1 MRSWIKRQLDEL
13 GVLNSVCLPRLHKLL
28 RETHGLRLWPDD
40 TTTNGSRGTAI
51 FAAFDPWDTCLRI
64 VPRSFRYFR
73 TAERQGLVS
82 FKDSL
87 AISRSLID
95 CCSYLQQRY
104 RGHFSHFFDL
114 PEIKPFMGGQLD
126 DASLLDTESV
136 AAGGA
141 CADIFYATVPWPLR
155 PRHHLLSR
163 TLPQISFQAS
173 QAAEPFTAITD
184 AIEYASW
191 GPWLGLSVTEVCNI
205 LSHLKTAT
213 PPPPSQAYVLPGRRM
228 LIPFFSQGYQGLV
241 VGFFTGVGNDQAEL
255 VRTEL
260 LQFGQTLAD
269 RWSLMRWRR
278 FWESLRKQ
286 DSPRQLAS
294 AILQLVSPVSYL
306 IMETSSSIE
315 GYKLRDEETYWAGY
329 RTLSAEEARM
339 LCTRPA
345 EIKLN
350 GTLLPGA
357 SVTIKLLPDYP
368 MLDQEF
374 TKARIDMLLHSPLE
388 LFTPVR
394 ESSLTLE
401 TLKEMRSSLDTRS
414 NGGPRPL
421 SQRRQMYVLD
431 KIIKNYTTGAIAV
444 TNSELLR
451 YLKTKTDNVPNGYQ
465 ISSHA
470 EDITKLLGPG
480 ATVERSR
487 NGVQIRWMAG

>member
-1 MRSWIKRQLDEL
+1 
-13 GVLNSVCLPRLHKLL
+13 
-28 RETHGLRLWPDD
+28 
-40 TTTNGSRGTAI
+40 
-51 FAAFDPWDTCLRI
+51 
-64 VPRSFRYFR
+64 
-73 TAERQGLVS
+73 
-82 FKDSL
+82 
-87 AISRSLID
+87 
-95 CCSYLQQRY
+95 
-104 RGHFSHFFDL
+104 
-114 PEIKPFMGGQLD
+114 
-126 DASLLDTESV
+126 
-136 AAGGA
+136 
-141 CADIFYATVPWPLR
+141 
-155 PRHHLLSR
+155 
-163 TLPQISFQAS
+163 
-173 QAAEPFTAITD
+173 
-184 AIEYASW
+184 
-191 GPWLGLSVTEVCNI
+191 
-205 LSHLKTAT
+205 
-213 PPPPSQAYVLPGRRM
+213 
-228 LIPFFSQGYQGLV
+228 
-241 VGFFTGVGNDQAEL
+241 
-255 VRTEL
+255 
-260 LQFGQTLAD
+260 
-269 RWSLMRWRR
+269 
-278 FWESLRKQ
+278 
-286 DSPRQLAS
+286 
-294 AILQLVSPVSYL
+294 
-306 IMETSSSIE
+306 
-315 GYKLRDEETYWAGY
+315 
-329 RTLSAEEARM
+329 M

-350 GTLLPGA
+350 GTLTTGS
-357 SVTIKLLPDYP
+357 SVTIKLLQDYP